1 MAALDAG
8 LDASGSEMSSVERP
22 RDAVLRRARVLL
34 VDDQAAFLDL
44 LAEVV
49 SATRH
54 LAIAGRAESGKRA
67 VELAHELRPDM
78 VVMDVRM
85 PGLGGFEAAERI
97 KATRPS
103 TLVVL
108 ISTTHPDELPL
119 RARPGYAE
127 EVIWK
132 SRLGAGLLDEIWLNN
147 RLE

>member
-1 MAALDAG
+1 
-8 LDASGSEMSSVERP
+8 MSERP
-22 RDAVLRRARVLL
+22 SDVLLRRARVLL

-54 LAIAGRAESGKRA
+54 LAIAGQARSGERA
-67 VELAHELRPDM
+67 VELAQELRPDI

-85 PGLGGFEAAERI
+85 PGLGGPDAAERI
-97 KATRPS
+97 KAARPS

-108 ISTTHPDELPL
+108 ISTTHPDELPV
-119 RARPGYAE
+119 RAGAGCAE

-132 SRLGAGLLDEIWLNN
+132 CRLGAGLLDEIWCKH